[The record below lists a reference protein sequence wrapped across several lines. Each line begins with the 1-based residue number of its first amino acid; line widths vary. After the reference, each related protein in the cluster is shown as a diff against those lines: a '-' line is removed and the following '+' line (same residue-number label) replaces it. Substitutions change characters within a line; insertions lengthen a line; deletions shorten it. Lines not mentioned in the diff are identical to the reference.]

1 MNQRFPRIRCGR
13 SKAWTLIELMG
24 VLSLLAILSAVLV
37 PVMVRELDR
46 IARALEVR
54 EMSVFASTVEQG
66 IRRQRQIPDAT
77 GWAGFVAAELG
88 RQVEEV
94 QTNARGGRR
103 LWIVDPRLRVGP
115 ASGAMLPFQ
124 QGPLGSVEPVSP
136 RVVLVSS
143 LGEPLPATVRDGVAS
158 STARFDA
165 IWSASPGSVP
175 GGWSWSGKG
184 EDLVIE
190 RLHFSSQFV
199 PVVLTQSSEAP
210 SGKFGLDDGETN
222 VAPAGVFQTW
232 YLRGSLLRLH
242 ATDGALQVSSVL
254 REAVSLGFERGA
266 WRGRLS
272 FQTVGGHSTGVTV
285 EESSE
290 RFVSAPENPAAV
302 GPEGLVTPSQALL
315 CVSNFIAV
323 YRIWALDGFP
333 RDAAQEASVQSAVD
347 RMDSATAELV
357 RSP

>member
-1 MNQRFPRIRCGR
+1 MSR
-13 SKAWTLIELMG
+13 AWTLVELMG

-37 PVMVRELDR
+37 PLMVRELDR
-46 IARALEVR
+46 IARGLEVR
-54 EMSVFASTVEQG
+54 DMAGFASAVEQG

-77 GWAGFVAAELG
+77 GWAGFVATELG
-88 RQVEEV
+88 RRVDEV

-115 ASGAMLPFQ
+115 ASGGTLPFQ
-124 QGPLGSVEPVSP
+124 QRPSGSVEPVSP
-136 RVVLVSS
+136 RAVLVSS

-158 STARFDA
+158 STARFNA
-165 IWSASPGSVP
+165 IWSAPPGSVP
-175 GGWSWSGKG
+175 SGWSWSGKG
-184 EDLVIE
+184 EDLIIE
-190 RLHFSSQFV
+190 RLHFGSQFI

-210 SGKFGLDDGETN
+210 SGRFGLDDGETN
-222 VAPAGVFQTW
+222 VVPAGVFQSW

-242 ATDGALQVSSVL
+242 AADGALQVSTVL

-272 FQTVGGHSTGVTV
+272 FQTAGGHSTGVTV

-290 RFVSAPENPAAV
+290 RFVSVPENPVAV
-302 GPEGLVTPSQALL
+302 GAVGFATPSNALL
-315 CVSNFIAV
+315 CVSNFLAV
-323 YRIWALDGFP
+323 YRIWALAGFP
-333 RDAAQEASVQSAVD
+333 RGAAQEASVQSAAD
-347 RMDSATAELV
+347 RMDAATAELV